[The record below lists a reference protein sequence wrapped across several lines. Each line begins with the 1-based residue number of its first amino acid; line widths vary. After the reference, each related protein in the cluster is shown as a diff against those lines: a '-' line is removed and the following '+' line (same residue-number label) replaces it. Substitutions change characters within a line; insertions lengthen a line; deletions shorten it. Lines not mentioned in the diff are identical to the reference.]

1 MLDVDVDPAT
11 INPADPFALVK
22 GGFAQLKAATAPAD
36 VLAKYHGELVPPFCN
51 AAAKGYFSQFMA
63 P

>member
-1 MLDVDVDPAT
+1 MLDLESAIT
-11 INPADPFALVK
+11 GAGDPFALAK
-22 GGFAQLKAATAPAD
+22 GGFAQLKAATPPAE

-51 AAAKGYFSQFMA
+51 AAAKGYFGQFMA